1 MTPVREPL
9 VWLALVCT
17 ATVAAAV
24 LAMHADAVPLSYAV
38 AGAAVCAGI
47 VLAWRIGSL
56 GGTGGSTAKRRAGE
70 PNQALQKL
78 ADEGRKLAIY
88 DRATGLY
95 AYWYLQMRAEEEMS
109 RAGRY
114 QKPLSV
120 ASFWCATRDAIER
133 ATATLAGTL
142 RSTDLA
148 AYLGNG
154 HFVVLLPETSAE
166 GATIVVERVRER
178 VGEGVTG
185 VAVQYP
191 EDGETL
197 NDLIETANVIDR
209 VLARAKERESDAA

>member
-1 MTPVREPL
+1 MTSGRSAL
-9 VWLALVCT
+9 GWLALMCGAT
-17 ATVAAAV
+17 AAAAILALRADTGAASYGVAA
-24 LAMHADAVPLSYAV
+24 
-38 AGAAVCAGI
+38 AAVCAG
-47 VLAWRIGSL
+47 VALAWRLGSL
-56 GGTGGSTAKRRAGE
+56 GAQGATSLSQTGEAH
-70 PNQALQKL
+70 QVLQKL

-88 DRATGLY
+88 DRVTGLY

-120 ASFWCATRDAIER
+120 VSFWCSTKEAIER

-142 RSTDLA
+142 RATDLA

-154 HFVVLLPETSAE
+154 HFVVLLPETNAE
-166 GATIVVERVRER
+166 GAAIVVERVRER
-178 VGEGVTG
+178 VGGDISG

-191 EDGETL
+191 EDGQTL

-209 VLARAKERESDAA
+209 VLSRAKERESNAA